1 MNNQEALT
9 SIQECTNE
17 LTRIQFLIESVGGTS
32 PLASFLTRYATIKS
46 CGTIE
51 LCFKTI
57 ISDIHSGQ
65 SPQIVNYVDSTI
77 RNSSMN
83 PSLDNICK
91 VLKKFDLEWCNN
103 FKERFRRLPDYPKVK
118 DSLESLNEARNTF
131 AHGKH
136 ITASFNDIKSYFH
149 DSIKVIELLDNIV
162 VD

>member
-1 MNNQEALT
+1 MNNQEALS
-9 SIQECTNE
+9 SINDCNDE
-17 LTRIQFLIESVGGTS
+17 LTKIQNLIETVGGTS

-83 PSLDNICK
+83 PSLDNIYK
-91 VLKKFDLEWCNN
+91 VLKKFDFDWYNN
-103 FKERFRRLPDYPKVK
+103 FKEEFKKLPDYSKLK

-131 AHGKH
+131 AHGKY
-136 ITASFNDIKSYFH
+136 ITASFYDIKSYYH
-149 DSIKVIELLDNIV
+149 DSVKIIKILDNIV
-162 VD
+162 ID